1 MSNAENTKCPYC
13 GKEMKKWENPQL
25 STWGSEYQLVC
36 FNDEC
41 SYFVNGWNWM
51 MEQFNQHASYRHRYN
66 PETGEKGPLP
76 VWSYDALKSNI
87 IED

>member
-1 MSNAENTKCPYC
+1 
-13 GKEMKKWENPQL
+13 MKKWENPQL
-25 STWGSEYQLVC
+25 STWGNDYQLVC

-51 MEQFNQHASYRHRYN
+51 MEKFNQHASYRHRYN